1 MKAYIDEKIKNA
13 IIYFSQKHIERTE
26 KPLYQTYLYKYLAFS
41 DFLSIERI
49 GEPVFFLKYRA
60 MERGPVPI
68 DLYPFKERYKGKK
81 YLTDLFEVIEDDYG
95 IIINTKAKVNYD
107 YFTKFEIKLFH
118 EIVLDLAHE
127 FATTNEYSEKSHE
140 QINSWKK
147 AFYSTPNSMMSYFD
161 ELDENINNFENK
173 INHLDFILEN

>member
-1 MKAYIDEKIKNA
+1 MKAYIDEKIRNA
-13 IIYFSQKHIERTE
+13 IIYFSLKHNERTE

-41 DFLSIERI
+41 DFRSIEKI
-49 GEPVFFLKYRA
+49 GEPVFFLQYRA

-68 DLYPFKERYKGKK
+68 DLYPFKEKYKGKI
-81 YLTDLFEVIEDDYG
+81 YLKDYFDVIEDDYG
-95 IIINTKAKVNYD
+95 IIINTKLKVNYD

-118 EIVLDLAHE
+118 EIIIELAHE
-127 FATTNEYSEKSHE
+127 FATTTEYSDKSHE

-147 AFYSTPNSMMSYFD
+147 AYNNKPNSMMSYFD
-161 ELDENINNFENK
+161 ELGEDVTNFENK